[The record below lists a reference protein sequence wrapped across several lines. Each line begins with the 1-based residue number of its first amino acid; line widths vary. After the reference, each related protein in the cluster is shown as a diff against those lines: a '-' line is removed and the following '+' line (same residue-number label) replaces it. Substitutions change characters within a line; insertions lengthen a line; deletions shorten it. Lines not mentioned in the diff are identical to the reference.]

1 MKNKTK
7 KVQAPAIAETA
18 VPVEVIETSK
28 ELTQVK
34 TTKPRKRHKSKVNK
48 AVQEVIVP
56 TVEAKS
62 ETKVEAKQNYIA
74 RLVKAFIAWLNK

>member
-7 KVQAPAIAETA
+7 KVQAPAVVETA
-18 VPVEVIETSK
+18 VPVEVVETSK

-34 TTKPRKRHKSKVNK
+34 TTKPRRRYKSKVNK

-56 TVEAKS
+56 EV
-62 ETKVEAKQNYIA
+62 KVEVKQNYIV